1 MDMGFSLNSCKRA
14 LTAVG
19 GSDIAAAMDW
29 AFQHNTDADFND
41 PLPETSCNG
50 SPASGT
56 SSSIV
61 DEGVVQSLVENLG
74 CFTPDQVRAALQE
87 TNGAADRAAD
97 WLFSHMDD
105 LDGAI
110 AALRLSKQEDESSS
124 PSSSAGAAG
133 ESLPLEDSDLGKYT
147 LSGMISHIGRNTGS
161 GHYVAHLKRR
171 QDDGKWVIFNDE
183 KVALSSQPPVEH
195 AYIYLFQRSDTLKG
209 PLNPHY

>member
-1 MDMGFSLNSCKRA
+1 MDMGFSLYSCKRA

-41 PLPETSCNG
+41 PLPETPGDGN
-50 SPASGT
+50 AATAGT
-56 SSSIV
+56 SASNV

-74 CFTPDQVRAALQE
+74 CFTADQVRAALQE

-105 LDGAI
+105 LDSAI
-110 AALRLSKQEDESSS
+110 AALQVSKKEDESSS
-124 PSSSAGAAG
+124 SSSSA
-133 ESLPLEDSDLGKYT
+133 EPLPLEDSDSGKYT

-161 GHYVAHLKRR
+161 GHYVAHLKRLH
-171 QDDGKWVIFNDE
+171 DDGKWVIFNDE

-209 PLNPHY
+209 PLTPHY

>member
-19 GSDIAAAMDW
+19 GSDVAAAMDW

-41 PLPETSCNG
+41 PLPESTSDGN
-50 SPASGT
+50 AAT
-56 SSSIV
+56 SSSSNV

-74 CFTPDQVRAALQE
+74 CFTADQVRAALQE

-110 AALRLSKQEDESSS
+110 AALQLSKQEDESS
-124 PSSSAGAAG
+124 PSSSGASAGGG
-133 ESLPLEDSDLGKYT
+133 EPLPLEDSESGKYT

-161 GHYVAHLKRR
+161 GHYVAHLKRL

-195 AYIYLFQRSDTLKG
+195 AYIYLFQRSDTLNG
-209 PLNPHY
+209 QLNPHY